1 MQAEVLDLAG
11 VGVGPFNLS
20 LAALLAP
27 HAAAASFKH
36 RFYERRP
43 NFDWQSGMMLRNTR
57 MQTSFLKDLVTPVD
71 PTNRCSFLAY
81 LVEKGRFYR
90 FLNADFSRAM
100 RVEFADYMRW
110 ASEQLPSLEFGAPV
124 REVAFEDGAFM
135 LRFDRKN
142 PVRARNLVVG
152 TGGRPNVPAWAERHM
167 GGVCFHSGG
176 YMRNDMSMCGQRVL
190 VVGGGQ
196 SGAEVFLDVCSG
208 ARGDPS
214 SVTWVSRRPNLDPLD
229 ETTFANE
236 YFTPQY
242 VNAFHGLP
250 QARRAA
256 LVESQKLAGDGASPH
271 SLHEISQF
279 LYEQDF
285 LRGERL
291 NYRIRT
297 YRDVRAMSRE
307 HGAFRVEMYNAFD
320 QQHET
325 AVADVVILATGYRT
339 ALPDCMGALGEQLE
353 RDRDG
358 YLTLSTDYRARWS
371 GGEQHRIYVQ
381 NGGRYSHGIAD
392 PQLSLAAYR
401 SAVIVNSVLGGEVY
415 RTDVE
420 PTPLQWQS
428 AHLDMPE
435 SPRRD
440 RNRWPAP
447 V

>member
-27 HAAAASFKH
+27 HANAASFQH

-43 NFDWQSGMMLRNTR
+43 TFDWQSGMMLRNTR

-71 PTNRCSFLAY
+71 PTNRCSFLSY

-100 RVEFADYMRW
+100 RMEFADYMRW
-110 ASEQLPSLEFGAPV
+110 ASEQLPSLEFGAQV
-124 REVAFEDGAFM
+124 REVAFEDDNFV
-135 LRFDRKN
+135 LRFDNRKSAH
-142 PVRARNLVVG
+142 ARHLVIG
-152 TGGRPNVPAWAERHM
+152 TGARPMVPAWAERHL

-176 YMRNDMSMCGQRVL
+176 YMRNDMSMTGQRVL

-196 SGAEVFLDVCSG
+196 SGAEVFLDVCTAS
-208 ARGDPS
+208 RGEPS

-229 ETTFANE
+229 ETAFANE

-242 VNAFHGLP
+242 VNAFHALP

-256 LVESQKLAGDGASPH
+256 LVESHKLAGDGASPH
-271 SLHEISQF
+271 SLREASQF

-285 LRGERL
+285 LRSERL

-325 AVADVVILATGYRT
+325 AVADVVILATGYRS
-339 ALPDCMGALGEQLE
+339 ALPECMGALGDQLE

-358 YLTLSTDYRARWS
+358 YLTLSPDYRARWS
-371 GGEQHRIYVQ
+371 GSDQHRIYVQ

-392 PQLSLAAYR
+392 PQLSLAAHR
-401 SAVIVNSVLGGEVY
+401 SAVIVNSVMDRDVY
-415 RTDVE
+415 RTHVA
-420 PTPLQWQS
+420 PTPVQWQS
-428 AHLDMPE
+428 AHSEQPDLH
-435 SPRRD
+435 RRGHS
-440 RNRWPAP
+440 RWPAP

>member
-1 MQAEVLDLAG
+1 MQAQSLNLAG
-11 VGVGPFNLS
+11 IGIGPFNLS

-27 HAAAASFKH
+27 HAGAAFDY
-36 RFYERRP
+36 RFFEKRP
-43 NFDWQSGMMLRNTR
+43 GFDWQSGMMLRNTR

-110 ASEQLPSLEFGAPV
+110 ASEQLPELEFGAGV
-124 REVAFEDGAFM
+124 REVTHDADGFT
-135 LRFDRKN
+135 LHFDQRE
-142 PVRARNLVVG
+142 PVRARQLVIG
-152 TGGRPNVPAWAERHM
+152 TGARPNVPSWAERHL

-176 YMRNDMSMCGQRVL
+176 YMRSDLGMSGQRVL

-208 ARGDPS
+208 ARGEPS
-214 SVTWVSRRPNLDPLD
+214 NVTWVSRRPNLDPLD

-242 VNAFHGLP
+242 VGAFHALP
-250 QARRAA
+250 QTRRAA

-271 SLHEISQF
+271 SLRDVSQF

-285 LRGERL
+285 LCSQRL
-291 NYRIRT
+291 TYRIRT
-297 YRDVRAMSRE
+297 YRDVRSMTRE

-325 AVADVVILATGYRT
+325 VVADVVILATGYRSG
-339 ALPDCMGALGEQLE
+339 LPDCMAALGEQLE

-358 YLTLSTDYRARWS
+358 HLCLTTDYRARLP
-371 GGEQHRIYVQ
+371 GYEQHRIYVQ

-392 PQLSLAAYR
+392 PQLSLAAHR
-401 SAVIVNSVLGGEVY
+401 SAVIVNSLLRREVY
-415 RTDVE
+415 RTEVE
-420 PTPLQWQS
+420 PAPVEWQS
-428 AHLDMPE
+428 AGPDASEPLKRERARFPSDTI
-435 SPRRD
+435 
-440 RNRWPAP
+440 
-447 V
+447 